1 MITASLGQDI
11 HFENLKNLLD
21 SWSQKV
27 NQWKKIL
34 KIRSQELYS
43 VQAAS
48 NSDFKLN
55 TINVYKFQHHLLIA
69 DIEYLLDVYTKIEES
84 ITNIDEEIT
93 GNTGRRVCLEL
104 YRKKAHDTLNKINRA
119 SGETLSLNVVSDN
132 LLSYIS
138 LLEMILQRTIL
149 IKKSLS
155 AIEKVWL

>member
-48 NSDFKLN
+48 NSDFKVCN
-55 TINVYKFQHHLLIA
+55 NFNVFF
-69 DIEYLLDVYTKIEES
+69 
-84 ITNIDEEIT
+84 
-93 GNTGRRVCLEL
+93 
-104 YRKKAHDTLNKINRA
+104 
-119 SGETLSLNVVSDN
+119 
-132 LLSYIS
+132 
-138 LLEMILQRTIL
+138 
-149 IKKSLS
+149 
-155 AIEKVWL
+155 